1 MWGVFLF
8 YFCIFLKSS
17 IESGKIEC
25 QIGNVMFLVEIK
37 CTKSAQG
44 CAMFADIVYS
54 LCSFIIEGS
63 HRKGFLV
70 VPTVRV
76 GGQRSD
82 GRYLKQKFFF

>member
-1 MWGVFLF
+1 MIIEITFSIITILVITMKEGRVWGVFLF

-63 HRKGFLV
+63 RRKGF
-70 VPTVRV
+70 
-76 GGQRSD
+76 
-82 GRYLKQKFFF
+82 

>member
-1 MWGVFLF
+1 
-8 YFCIFLKSS
+8 
-17 IESGKIEC
+17 
-25 QIGNVMFLVEIK
+25 MFLVEIK

-54 LCSFIIEGS
+54 SCSFIIEGS

-70 VPTVRV
+70 VPNVWM

-82 GRYLKQKFFF
+82 GRCLREDHKA